1 MAFFAIRKRVWFVR
15 IWNSCHV
22 IANFILNS
30 YCFVLRLLKNYA
42 VKKRK
47 RKDIL
52 TLKRAEVLEKR
63 NLEKALIVETLKSL
77 LNCNDLESLEIYY
90 NYVNEIQE
98 LDVAK
103 TAVEY
108 LLKRKISLRVIKENG
123 FLLSMSIGKVEKICW
138 FFIAGI
144 CFSWLAY
151 F

>member
-1 MAFFAIRKRVWFVR
+1 M
-15 IWNSCHV
+15 NYYV
-22 IANFILNS
+22 IAKFILT

-47 RKDIL
+47 RTDIL
-52 TLKRAEVLEKR
+52 TLKRAEALKKR

-77 LNCNDLESLEIYY
+77 LKCNDLESTEIYY

-108 LLKRKISLRVIKENG
+108 LQKKKISLRVIKENG
-123 FLLSMSIGKVEKICW
+123 FLLSMSTSKVMILLLEFVSLDRRI
-138 FFIAGI
+138 FR
-144 CFSWLAY
+144 
-151 F
+151 

>member
-1 MAFFAIRKRVWFVR
+1 M
-15 IWNSCHV
+15 
-22 IANFILNS
+22 
-30 YCFVLRLLKNYA
+30 KNYT

-52 TLKRAEVLEKR
+52 TLKRAEVLKKR

-138 FFIAGI
+138 YFIAGI
-144 CFSWLAY
+144 CFS
-151 F
+151 